1 MRGIKRSPTAP
12 KSPEAGFSFVEVLVA
27 LLLASALGLVLWS
40 GLAGAQGLVRKT
52 IQRASQSVKI
62 LQLDT
67 ALRQAVGRVRVPFW
81 LEPEAAISQKGGLLA
96 ISYLDGDPKSS
107 LTFEMLDGRIQIGR
121 SGGATSSFGPF
132 PGAGLKL
139 FRDEAGLP
147 RGVELSID
155 RGGET
160 TVILARFGSNP
171 L

>member
-1 MRGIKRSPTAP
+1 MQGTGLSPTAP
-12 KSPEAGFSFVEVLVA
+12 KSPEAGFSFVEILVT

-40 GLAGAQGLVRKT
+40 GMAGAQGLVRKT
-52 IQRASQSVKI
+52 IQRASFSVKV

-81 LEPEAAISQKGGLLA
+81 QEPEPVVRQEGNRLDIAF
-96 ISYLDGDPKSS
+96 LDGYAQNS
-107 LTFEMLDGRIQIGR
+107 LTLELRDGRLRIEE
-121 SGGATSSFGPF
+121 SGGAASSFGPF

-139 FRDEAGLP
+139 FRDEAGRP
-147 RGVELSID
+147 QGVEVSID

-160 TVILARFGSNP
+160 TLILARFGSDP